1 MSERASERACVRVC
15 VRACVRTC
23 ARVRVHPCIQH
34 PLPCLQGR
42 GESLRRAGRRQLHS
56 GAPEDR
62 AGGGRLP
69 RRSTRP
75 HNPTSTRH

>member
-1 MSERASERACVRVC
+1 MCMDACVHAYVC
-15 VRACVRTC
+15 AS
-23 ARVRVHPCIQH
+23 ASVHPCLFTH
-34 PLPCLQGR
+34 PLTCLQGR
-42 GESLRRAGRRQLHS
+42 SESLRRAGRRQLHS
-56 GAPEDR
+56 RAPEDR